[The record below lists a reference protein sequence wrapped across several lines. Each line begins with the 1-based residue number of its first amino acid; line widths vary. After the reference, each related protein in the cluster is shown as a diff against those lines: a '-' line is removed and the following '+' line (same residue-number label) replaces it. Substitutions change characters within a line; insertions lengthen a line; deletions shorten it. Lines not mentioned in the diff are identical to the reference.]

1 MYDQFCIGCQTS
13 CNAGAA
19 WKPWRSGR
27 YLVCTATGIIILLSG
42 ADYTQVT
49 GAALSQMAFGVF
61 FGNMAPWIIAAAL
74 LFFAFTSIVSS
85 LYNGGVQVQFLT
97 GNTMVLRVYTCL
109 QIAVILVACV
119 FSPTE
124 MFELT
129 DLSAGLMSLVN
140 VIAMVVL
147 FKQVKA
153 CIADYEFQLK
163 QGIKE
168 PVFDWDK
175 FRREQGIE
183 DS

>member
-1 MYDQFCIGCQTS
+1 
-13 CNAGAA
+13 
-19 WKPWRSGR
+19 
-27 YLVCTATGIIILLSG
+27 
-42 ADYTQVT
+42 
-49 GAALSQMAFGVF
+49 
-61 FGNMAPWIIAAAL
+61 
-74 LFFAFTSIVSS
+74 
-85 LYNGGVQVQFLT
+85 
-97 GNTMVLRVYTCL
+97 MVLRVYTCL

-168 PVFDWDK
+168 PAFDWDK